1 MSWKWF
7 VVGVQLI
14 ILNTT
19 TPGSLRLAS
28 TNSSSTGRA
37 RSVNVGMM
45 SRCVTTTT
53 PLARTLGPGPSAHA
67 GPATAHA
74 KTIAKHAIAKHALP
88 SIVMAGLLLEFFEVS
103 IGLGGRLLEE
113 EARPLVERRREQ
125 RLRVVEERRPDGRGL
140 VGLIR
145 LRTRPALDQG
155 EPIGPAALADG
166 AEVDHAAALETLA
179 REPVHQLLAVIGL
192 LGLELDVDHD
202 VLLLGLGARD
212 SGQAQ
217 ERWH

>member
-19 TPGSLRLAS
+19 TPGSLRLAA

-53 PLARTLGPGPSAHA
+53 PLARTFGPGPSAHA

-74 KTIAKHAIAKHALP
+74 TAIAKHALQG
-88 SIVMAGLLLEFFEVS
+88 IDMADLLRECFEVS
-103 IGLGGRLLEE
+103 IGW
-113 EARPLVERRREQ
+113 A
-125 RLRVVEERRPDGRGL
+125 
-140 VGLIR
+140 
-145 LRTRPALDQG
+145 
-155 EPIGPAALADG
+155 G
-166 AEVDHAAALETLA
+166 AYS
-179 REPVHQLLAVIGL
+179 R
-192 LGLELDVDHD
+192 
-202 VLLLGLGARD
+202 
-212 SGQAQ
+212 
-217 ERWH
+217 